1 MSLKNVGKIYGK
13 EVVQC
18 YVSVVNSKVDRP
30 NKELKLFQKVGLEPG
45 ESKDL
50 EFYLTERDLAYWD
63 ENSSNWL
70 IEPAEY
76 KILVGSS
83 SNDIKLKGS
92 VWLG

>member
-1 MSLKNVGKIYGK
+1 M
-13 EVVQC
+13 
-18 YVSVVNSKVDRP
+18 
-30 NKELKLFQKVGLEPG
+30 EPG